1 MAQHDVVAPEDV
13 LESLMNDGT
22 VDAIRMKVISQLKA
36 NVSSL
41 PSSSY
46 SLLMIIAILGFV
58 YVPDK
63 QAPSG
68 TIIDSK

>member
-1 MAQHDVVAPEDV
+1 MGEHVVAPEDV

-41 PSSSY
+41 PSFSDFFLIE
-46 SLLMIIAILGFV
+46 LLQI
-58 YVPDK
+58 
-63 QAPSG
+63 
-68 TIIDSK
+68 